1 MAASPNTEH
10 RARLIGEMSRDL
22 SHNRSLRSPSPA
34 ADMSTGTST
43 QSSKEIADSTFDPDN
58 EALLSTNRVETT
70 NPLPDLRSSARRF
83 GRYKP
88 SQAEPRVNTSLTSRT
103 FPDFSQNGSSD
114 EGDMSVEQGRG
125 AKRDQQTPTVPL
137 PARATRFGSSKLRQV
152 SAVSNAVPSAYVAGY
167 GLDQNS
173 RTHTPQKSNKSA
185 TNSAAVPGTATQQS
199 FILPDLPNLTEL
211 VSGKWKDGTPLFS
224 RTSKAKSRFT
234 SANSPRRSR
243 SDYQNHAQIESIP
256 LPPDEKAIIASL
268 QLLRERVAELEL
280 QKSESDHRAEEYEN
294 EVSELKTKLEG
305 YEKTRRSDS
314 ALGSTDGEADRNGA
328 NWRFVKS
335 SK

>member
-1 MAASPNTEH
+1 
-10 RARLIGEMSRDL
+10 
-22 SHNRSLRSPSPA
+22 
-34 ADMSTGTST
+34 MSTGTST

-152 SAVSNAVPSAYVAGY
+152 SAVSNAV
-167 GLDQNS
+167 
-173 RTHTPQKSNKSA
+173 THTPQKSNKSA